1 MRVLFVSSEV
11 HPLAKTGGLADVSEA
26 LPKALRAHDIDV
38 RLLMPAYPQA
48 KGRLMAQGKPITLKN
63 VLGFDDV
70 ALIPGLLPGSELP
83 IWLIDCPRLYD
94 RPGRLYCDPD
104 GKEWHDN
111 ALRYALLSHVA
122 ARVAR
127 AQAPLSWRPDI
138 VHANDWHTGIVP
150 ALLSADAASRP
161 AVVFT
166 IHNMAYQG
174 NFPASCLDFIGLSP
188 HLYHPEG
195 VEFHHRVSF
204 LKAGVRYADRI
215 TTVSPTYAAEILDP
229 EFGHGL
235 EGVARLRQ
243 GDLIGILNG
252 ADYSLWDP
260 VNDRHLIERYDR
272 HDISGKKAC
281 KAALLKEL
289 TLPATSNAPLIA
301 FNSRLA
307 EQKMADVVLEVVPAI
322 VAAGG
327 QFALLGEG
335 ERRFETAFV
344 ELARRYPDSVSARIG
359 YDEPAAHR
367 LLAGADILLA
377 PARFEPCG
385 LTQLYAMRYGTVPI
399 VRRTGG
405 LADTVVDATA
415 EALHAGVATGLSF
428 RDVSAAALGEAVR
441 RAIELFAQPLLWRRL
456 QVAGMHA
463 DFSWECSAR
472 RYLDLY
478 RSLRPE
484 ARLRRRVTR
493 DHTPDDDDSYGGRV
507 VNSR

>member
-26 LPKALRAHDIDV
+26 LPKALRAHDVDV

-48 KGRLMAQGKPITLKN
+48 KDRLMAQGAPIALKN

-83 IWLIDCPRLYD
+83 IWLIDCPLLYD

-104 GKEWHDN
+104 GQEWHDN
-111 ALRYALLSHVA
+111 ALRYALLSHV
-122 ARVAR
+122 VAR
-127 AQAPLSWRPDI
+127 LARGLTPLAWRPDI
-138 VHANDWHTGIVP
+138 VHANDWHTGIIP
-150 ALLSADAASRP
+150 ALLDADTAPRP

-174 NFPASCLDFIGLSP
+174 NFPAACLDFIGLSSR
-188 HLYHPEG
+188 LYHPDG
-195 VEFHHRVSF
+195 VEFHNRVSF

-215 TTVSPTYAAEILDP
+215 TTVSPTYASEILSPD
-229 EFGHGL
+229 FGHGL
-235 EGVARLRQ
+235 EGVARQRQ
-243 GDLIGILNG
+243 NDLVGILNG
-252 ADYSLWDP
+252 ADYGLWDP

-272 HDISGKKAC
+272 HYISGKKIC
-281 KAALLKEL
+281 KAALLTEL
-289 TLPATSNAPLIA
+289 GLPAMGNAPLIA
-301 FNSRLA
+301 FNSRLV
-307 EQKMADVVLEVVPAI
+307 EQKMADVVLEAVPAM

-335 ERRFETAFV
+335 DRRFESAFAD
-344 ELARRYPDSVSARIG
+344 LARRYPESISVRIG

-405 LADTVVDATA
+405 LADTVVDATP
-415 EALHAGVATGLSF
+415 ETLHAGAATGLSF
-428 RDVSAAALGEAVR
+428 HDISAAALGEAAR
-441 RAIELFAQPLLWRRL
+441 RAIELFGQPLLWRRL
-456 QVAGMHA
+456 QVAGMQA
-463 DFSWECSAR
+463 DFSWERSAR

-484 ARLRRRVTR
+484 SQLRRVARGR
-493 DHTPDDDDSYGGRV
+493 TPDDDDSYGGRV

>member
-26 LPKALRAHDIDV
+26 LPKALSARDVDV

-48 KGRLMAQGKPITLKN
+48 KARLMAQGTPIALKN
-63 VLGFDDV
+63 VLGFDDI
-70 ALIPGLLPGSELP
+70 ALIPGLIPGSELP
-83 IWLIDCPRLYD
+83 IWLVDCPPLYD

-104 GKEWHDN
+104 GQEWQDN
-111 ALRYALLSHVA
+111 ALRYAVLSHVA
-122 ARVAR
+122 ARLAR
-127 AQAPLSWRPDI
+127 GHTPLSWRPDI
-138 VHANDWHTGIVP
+138 VHANDWHTGIIPVLIG
-150 ALLSADAASRP
+150 AGAAPRP
-161 AVVFT
+161 PVVFT

-174 NFPASCLDFIGLSP
+174 NFPASCLDFIGLPS
-188 HLYHPEG
+188 HLYHPDG

-215 TTVSPTYAAEILDP
+215 TTVSPTYAAEILCP

-235 EGVARLRQ
+235 EGIARQRQ
-243 GDLIGILNG
+243 GDLVGILNG

-272 HDISGKKAC
+272 HDISGKISC
-281 KAALLKEL
+281 KAALMREL
-289 TLPATSNAPLIA
+289 GLPTAQGAPLIA
-301 FNSRLA
+301 FSSRLV
-307 EQKMADVVLEVVPAI
+307 EQKMADVVLEVAPAI

-335 ERRFETAFV
+335 ELRFEAAFAD
-344 ELARRYPDSVSARIG
+344 LARRYPDSVSVRIG

-385 LTQLYAMRYGTVPI
+385 LIQLYAMRYGTVPI

-405 LADTVVDATA
+405 LADTVVNAAPDT
-415 EALHAGVATGLSF
+415 LHAGIATGLSF
-428 RDVSAAALGEAVR
+428 GDVSAAALGEAVR
-441 RAIELFAQPLLWRRL
+441 RAIDLFAQPLLWRRL
-456 QVAGMHA
+456 QVACMQA
-463 DFSWECSAR
+463 DFSWERSAR

-478 RSLRPE
+478 QSLRPE
-484 ARLRRRVTR
+484 VRHRRRVTR
-493 DHTPDDDDSYGGRV
+493 GQTPDDDNSYGGRV